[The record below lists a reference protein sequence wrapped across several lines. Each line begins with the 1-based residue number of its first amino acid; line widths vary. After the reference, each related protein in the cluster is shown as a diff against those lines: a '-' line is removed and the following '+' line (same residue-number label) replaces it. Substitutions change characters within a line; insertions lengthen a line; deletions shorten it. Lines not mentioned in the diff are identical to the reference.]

1 MLGVTSTVA
10 ASEDEAI
17 SEAASDQLR
26 RTTTPPLLDAALFLY
41 LPFFASVSRTFAS
54 SSDDPFITLRY
65 AANLIHGYGAV
76 FNQGQHV
83 QGFTSPLHLGVAVL
97 AYLIPGGDDLL
108 KLKLASLFF
117 GILAIR
123 EAGIL
128 LYGLDIPRWAR
139 RTGCVA
145 VSTSWIVAFAS
156 GNGLETTLAMWLLM
170 ALTRRL
176 VLDGPSRRP
185 ALLAVIAFAAV
196 LARPDA
202 LLVLACM
209 AAVGLLIERPRAL
222 WQRISWFGG
231 AAVAVVGSALVGLL
245 YFDDVLPNTYYAK
258 DIALGRAISGGA
270 TYLRSTLESQTGS
283 HAAQAILLVQLALL
297 VAGIYAAVRRFPHCG
312 YLIAVIAG
320 QAVFILKSGGDWMH
334 GGRFA
339 APAVIPLIVV
349 ELLGL
354 VYAASFVQHNARP
367 VINQVACVAGGAV
380 LIAAS
385 ISLTVFPNPVWN
397 LKGADDRSLIAL
409 GGYEQYSHIWATLPN
424 YLTCVRAGQLVAASE
439 VGYLGFARQ
448 DLRILDIRGL
458 TDRTIAKGSPA
469 SVKYPWGVADPSLLR
484 STSPVGRVLLR
495 EKPVVIATFD
505 AQRRNT
511 VLGGAYTL
519 VHVPAF
525 SGTSLYVPSR
535 SSSCLSHKS

>member
-1 MLGVTSTVA
+1 VLGVTSTVTA
-10 ASEDEAI
+10 PEDEATP
-17 SEAASDQLR
+17 EAEPDQLR

-41 LPFFASVSRTFAS
+41 LPFLASVSRTFAS

-65 AANLIHGYGAV
+65 AANLVHGYGAV
-76 FNQGQHV
+76 FNPGQHV

-108 KLKLASLFF
+108 KLKLASLLF
-117 GILAIR
+117 GVLAIR

-128 LYGLDIPRWAR
+128 LYGIEIPRWAR

-176 VLDGPSRRP
+176 VLDGPSKRP
-185 ALLAVIAFAAV
+185 LLLAVIAFAAV

-209 AAVGLLIERPRAL
+209 AAVGLYIERAGAL
-222 WQRISWFGG
+222 WQRISWAGG
-231 AAVAVVGSALVGLL
+231 AAVAVIGTVLVGLL

-258 DIALGRAISGGA
+258 GQALGRALLGGL
-270 TYLRSTLESQTGS
+270 TYLQHTLEPQTGT
-283 HAAQAILLVQLALL
+283 HAAQALLFLQLALL
-297 VAGIYAAVRRFPHCG
+297 IAGLFAVARRFPRCG
-312 YLIAVIAG
+312 YLVAIIAG
-320 QAVFILKSGGDWMH
+320 QTVFILKSGGDWMH

-349 ELLGL
+349 EVLGL
-354 VYAASFVQHNARP
+354 VYAASFVRDNARP
-367 VINQVACVAGGAV
+367 VFTGVVCVVGGAV

-385 ISLTVFPNPVWN
+385 LSVTVFPYPVWN
-397 LKGADDRSLIAL
+397 LHGADDRSLIAL
-409 GGYEQYSHIWATLPN
+409 GGYGKYSQIWATAASHLE
-424 YLTCVRAGQLVAASE
+424 CVPAGQLVAASE

-458 TDRTIAKGSPA
+458 TDRSIAKGAPA
-469 SVKYPWGVADPSLLR
+469 SDKYTYGVLEPSF
-484 STSPVGRVLLR
+484 SQPTSPVGRVLLR
-495 EKPVVIATFD
+495 EKPAVIVTFD
-505 AQRRNT
+505 ANRRNT
-511 VLGGAYTL
+511 LLGGAYTL

-525 SGTSLYVPSR
+525 SGTSLYVPSH